1 MSSPA
6 VTPPAKSGFRW
17 TICGLL
23 FAATTINY
31 MDRSIIGLLA
41 PMIQKDIGWTE
52 IDYANLNT
60 AFQEAY
66 AIGLLCVGRVIDV
79 FGTKLSYAAAMIFW
93 SVAAIAHAATHTVM
107 GFGIA
112 RFFLG
117 LGESGNFPA
126 AIKAVTEWF
135 PKKERALATGIFNS
149 GSNVGAVLAPIV
161 ILPLAAALGWRWT
174 FIIIGSLGFVWLL
187 AWTPLFAR
195 PQQSRFTS
203 AEEKTLIAEGS
214 GADDVAEKKTGWWL
228 LLQRRQTW
236 AFTLAKF
243 LTDPVWWFYL
253 LWLPKWLT
261 ARGVDPK
268 GVALPLVYVYAIATV
283 GSVGGGVVFGFF
295 QKRGLGMNAARK
307 TTMAIFAL
315 CVLPVLFVSRVQ
327 DLWIGSTLIGIALA
341 AHQGWSANLFT
352 TVSDMFPK
360 RAVGSVVGIGG
371 MAGSVGGM
379 IFFQIAG
386 RILERSGNYALL
398 FTICVAAYG
407 AGFVA
412 LQLLAPKLERA
423 EV

>member
-1 MSSPA
+1 MLPTS

-41 PMIQKDIGWTE
+41 PTIQKDIGWDE

-60 AFQEAY
+60 AFQAAY
-66 AIGLLCVGRVIDV
+66 ALGLLGVGRVIDL
-79 FGTKLSYAAAMIFW
+79 FGTKLSYAGAMIFW
-93 SVAAIAHAATHTVM
+93 SAAAVAHAITNTVM

-126 AIKAVTEWF
+126 AIKAVSEWF

-149 GSNVGAVLAPIV
+149 GSNVGAVLAPV
-161 ILPLAAALGWRWT
+161 LILPLADAAGWRMT
-174 FIIIGSLGFVWLL
+174 FVAIGAFGFLWLL
-187 AWTPLFAR
+187 VWVPFFGN
-195 PQQSRFTS
+195 PKKSRFVS
-203 AEEKTLIAEGS
+203 AEERALIEEG
-214 GADDVAEKKTGWWL
+214 GGDEAVQKIGWLPL
-228 LLQRRQTW
+228 LGHRQTW

-295 QKRGLGMNAARK
+295 QKRGFGLNAARK

-315 CVLPVLFVSRVQ
+315 CVLPVLFVVHVE
-327 DLWIGSTLIGIALA
+327 DLWVGSTLIGIALA

-386 RILERSGNYALL
+386 RILEYSGNYGLL

-407 AGFVA
+407 AGFVV
-412 LQLLAPKLERA
+412 LQLLAPKLEPA
-423 EV
+423 AV

>member
-1 MSSPA
+1 MSFPS

-17 TICGLL
+17 TVCGLL

-60 AFQEAY
+60 AFQGAY

-79 FGTKLSYAAAMIFW
+79 FGTKLSYAGAMIFW

-107 GFGIA
+107 GFGVA

-149 GSNVGAVLAPIV
+149 GSNVGAVMAPIV
-161 ILPLAAALGWRWT
+161 ILPLAAATDWRWT
-174 FIIIGSLGFVWLL
+174 FVIIGSLGFVWLL
-187 AWTPLFAR
+187 LWFPFFGR
-195 PQQSRFTS
+195 PQSSRFTS
-203 AEEKTLIAEGS
+203 AEEKALIAEGA
-214 GADDVAEKKTGWWL
+214 GPNGEAERKTGWWL

-268 GVALPLVYVYAIATV
+268 GVALPLVYIYAIATV

-295 QKRGLGMNAARK
+295 QKRGLGVNAARK

-327 DLWIGSTLIGIALA
+327 DLWVGATLIGIALA

-407 AGFVA
+407 AGFIA
-412 LQLLAPKLERA
+412 LQALAPKLQQA

>member
-1 MSSPA
+1 MSSPS

-60 AFQEAY
+60 AFQGAY
-66 AIGLLCVGRVIDV
+66 AIGLLFAGRVIDI
-79 FGTKLSYAAAMIFW
+79 FGTKLSYAVAMIFW

-107 GFGIA
+107 GFGVA

-161 ILPLAAALGWRWT
+161 ILPLAAATDWRWT
-174 FIIIGSLGFVWLL
+174 FVIIGSLGFVWLL
-187 AWTPLFAR
+187 LWFPFFGR
-195 PQQSRFTS
+195 PQNSRFTS
-203 AEEKTLIAEGS
+203 AEERALIAEGA
-214 GADDVAEKKTGWWL
+214 GTEVEQKTSWGL

-268 GVALPLVYVYAIATV
+268 GVVMPLVYIYAIATV
-283 GSVGGGVVFGFF
+283 GSVGGGVVFGVF
-295 QKRGLGMNAARK
+295 QKRGLTVNVARK
-307 TTMAIFAL
+307 TTMALFAL
-315 CVLPVLFVSRVQ
+315 FVLPVLFVSRVEN
-327 DLWIGSTLIGIALA
+327 LWVGATLMGIALA

-386 RILERSGNYALL
+386 RILESSGNYALL

-412 LQLLAPKLERA
+412 LQLLAPKLTQA